1 MREVEGGVFLNE
13 PNIGRIEAALRQ
25 FFNEG
30 IAKECNLTVTGATV
44 ARKGSG
50 EVVSPLAPEARETA

>member
-13 PNIGRIEAALRQ
+13 PNIGRITEALRSI
-25 FFNEG
+25 FNEG
-30 IAKECNLTVTGATV
+30 IAKECGTVLTGATV